1 MKTRNNKIKIS
12 CISFLLTLMCSLAFC
27 ILFDIAPFG
36 TRSFAAADGN
46 IQYLDFFAYFKDVLA
61 GKNSLVY
68 TFSSTLGSDTFGI
81 FTYYLSSPFNLL
93 LIFFEKSQLSIF
105 FNITVVLKISLAACT
120 MSVFLCNR
128 FSTRLRPVYT
138 VMLSLSYAFM
148 QYNIAQADNIMWLD
162 GVYMLPLIILG
173 VYQVV
178 RYKKMI
184 PLCLSAGLAILF
196 NWYAAGM
203 CCLLSIIWF
212 AVEYALKCVDDNEH
226 FSLQDCIKT
235 LVRYGFSMVIALF
248 ISAALFLPTIIS
260 MLGGKGVA
268 PDFSN
273 FFIGNLL
280 NVIDAWKLGENSAYG
295 YPALFCGSITLI
307 GTISVFTTKGI
318 DKRSKIILGS
328 LLLVMLMSVY
338 WNPLYMTFS
347 LLRPIYS
354 YYIRHAFTIIFVLIF
369 IAAYFFASTTR
380 NKEIYIFQSALAFS
394 GILLF
399 SAHIQGIT
407 DLQKTY
413 YTAIFVIITA
423 VLLIIMSK
431 RRYVAVVTV
440 SFLILEL
447 GFNAKLLL
455 ITQNQAVDNVAY
467 NSQYM
472 TEQQKQIDA
481 IKEFDKDFYRISYT
495 SRRTD
500 ASYNDALAYNFASI
514 SSYTSCS
521 DSTQMEFLDK
531 LGYRTESGVITLVNT
546 SLLGADSLLGVKYL
560 ISPESI
566 NGLKELS
573 EVTGYNGNNI
583 YENPYALPMTYVL
596 DDFKSKKYTNENSFE
611 FQNELY
617 SQLLGEDIAIYQKLA
632 VKKVKTDDGF
642 VYTFDIPQ
650 GNYTVYAD
658 LNIHGKAD
666 GITVQVGDKENFAY
680 GCWLAPDVFY
690 VPSDEKQVQKITV
703 NTNRPDLFGEPY
715 IYALNLD
722 KLSDASTEIS
732 KSAVNTIKYNGN
744 KINGTVNVEND
755 KYVVLAVPY
764 SDNWNFKINGKKA
777 EALKF
782 ADNLTVLPLESGS
795 NEISAQYDVPLL
807 RLGTFLTILGFII
820 VILIA
825 LYSYT
830 KLYLKKKKS
839 EKSKA
844 SRRIL

>member
-1 MKTRNNKIKIS
+1 MKTTKNNKIKIS
-12 CISFLLTLMCSLAFC
+12 CISFVLTLMCSLAFC
-27 ILFDIAPFG
+27 IIFDIAPFG
-36 TRSFAAADGN
+36 THSFATSDGN
-46 IQYLDFFAYFKDVLA
+46 IQYLDFFAYYKDVLA
-61 GKNSLVY
+61 GTNSLLY
-68 TFSSTLGSDTFGI
+68 TFSSTLGGDTFGI

-105 FNITVVLKISLAACT
+105 FNITVILKISLAAFT
-120 MSVFLCNR
+120 MSVFLSTR
-128 FSTRLRPVYT
+128 FSTRLKPVYI

-178 RYKKMI
+178 RHKKMI
-184 PLCLSAGLAILF
+184 LLCLSAGLAILF

-212 AVEYALKCVDDNEH
+212 AVEYALKCMDDNEQ
-226 FSLQDCIKT
+226 FSLQDCIKS
-235 LVRYGFSMVIALF
+235 LVRYGLSMVIALF
-248 ISAALFLPTIIS
+248 ISAAYFLPTIIS

-273 FFIGNLL
+273 FFTGNIL

-307 GTISVFTTKGI
+307 GTISVFVTKGI
-318 DKRSKIILGS
+318 DKKYKIVLGS
-328 LLLVMLMSVY
+328 LLIVMLMSVY

-369 IAAYFFASTTR
+369 IAAYFFASTTH
-380 NKEIYIFQSALAFS
+380 NKEIYIIKSAFAFS

-455 ITQNQAVDNVAY
+455 ITQNQVIDNVSY

-481 IKEFDKDFYRISYT
+481 IKKFDKDFYRVSYT

-521 DSTQMEFLDK
+521 ESTQMEFLDK

-546 SLLGADSLLGVKYL
+546 SLIGADSLLGVKYL
-560 ISPESI
+560 ISPEPI
-566 NGLKELS
+566 NGFKELD
-573 EVTGYNGNNI
+573 EVTGYNGNNV
-583 YENPYALPMTYVL
+583 YENPYALPTTYVL
-596 DDFKSKKYTNENSFE
+596 DDFKSKKYTNENTFE

-617 SQLLGEDIAIYQKLA
+617 SQLLREDVAIYQKLD

-642 VYTFDIPQ
+642 TYTFDMPK

-666 GITVQVGDKENFAY
+666 GITVQVNDRESFSY

-690 VPSDEKQVQKITV
+690 VPSDEKQIQKITV
-703 NTNRPDLFGEPY
+703 NTNRTDLFGEPY
-715 IYALNLD
+715 IYALDLD
-722 KLSDASTEIS
+722 ELSDATTEIS
-732 KSAVNTIKYNGN
+732 KNAVNTIKYNVN
-744 KINGTVNVEND
+744 KINGTINVEND

-764 SDNWNFKINGKKA
+764 SDNWNFKINGKKV

-782 ADNLTVLPLESGS
+782 ADNLTVLPLKSGI
-795 NEISAQYDVPLL
+795 NEISANYNVSLL
-807 RLGTFLTILGFII
+807 KLGTFLTILGFII
-820 VILIA
+820 VIFA

-830 KLYLKKKKS
+830 KPYLKKKI
-839 EKSKA
+839 SKKTKV
-844 SRRIL
+844 SRRRL